1 MFDAGIS
8 LEADCFYFFTDRLN
22 EDLST
27 RLAVTNT
34 ARQVLYIGKRDAL
47 ESKLGFELKLPE
59 GEMLF
64 VLSVDTDRELY
75 AIDKAYTLMPLSVDD
90 LAPVPT
96 IDDMKQMDQNA
107 LVRVL
112 FASQQQQGFFDVVRE
127 FDYQEAFV
135 F

>member
-1 MFDAGIS
+1 MFNEGVS
-8 LEADCFYFFTDRLN
+8 LEMDCFYFFTDRLN

-27 RLAVTNT
+27 RLAVN
-34 ARQVLYIGKRDAL
+34 
-47 ESKLGFELKLPE
+47 
-59 GEMLF
+59 
-64 VLSVDTDRELY
+64 
-75 AIDKAYTLMPLSVDD
+75 DKAYTLMPLSVDD